1 MWRTRR
7 SAATTRIGLTP
18 STPIRRS
25 APNCGTRPVSIPTS
39 ILMSLIA
46 ITMAGFSLNVITM
59 SALVLGV
66 GMMVDNSIVVLESCF
81 RATAEQEDKGALGYF
96 SAALHGTG
104 IVINSIIGSTITT
117 CVVFLPLAFLNG
129 MTGQMF
135 KPLGFTIVFC
145 MSASLL
151 SAMTVVPLCY
161 LFCTFII
168 RTCGKMSSICILY
181 GLFLQN

>member
-1 MWRTRR
+1 
-7 SAATTRIGLTP
+7 
-18 STPIRRS
+18 
-25 APNCGTRPVSIPTS
+25 
-39 ILMSLIA
+39 
-46 ITMAGFSLNVITM
+46 
-59 SALVLGV
+59 
-66 GMMVDNSIVVLESCF
+66 MMVDNSIVVLESCF

-117 CVVFLPLAFLNG
+117 CVVFLRWHFLNG

-161 LFCTFII
+161 LFYKPSEAKRALMGRPIERFTEMVPRHHGPSVKPQSDGYGIFGSGTCTDGNSGERNADGADDI
-168 RTCGKMSSICILY
+168 G
-181 GLFLQN
+181 